1 MPQLNFYVPQSTADE
16 LKRRAKVRKL
26 PVSRYIAEIV
36 SKDVRTGWPPGYFE
50 SFAGKWIGDLERPD
64 QGVLE
69 EIEPLNL

>member
-36 SKDVRTGWPPGYFE
+36 SKDVKTGWPPGYFE
-50 SFAGKWIGDLERPD
+50 STFGSIPDLERPE
-64 QGVLE
+64 QWPYE
-69 EIEPLNL
+69 ERGPIFD